1 MRIPSVPTLL
11 VILLTWATVA
21 WAAPEKI
28 GAGVSE
34 QVKQGR
40 VRVLVVIH
48 DASDKSAAMGDR
60 ISALKAQRSAVLE
73 KLDPSDYQLRRE
85 FSLLPAFAIEVDAQ
99 ALTEL
104 VADPRVRRIDL
115 DSGGTGHM
123 LEARPLAHIDSLS
136 DAGLTGAGQ
145 TIAVIDTGISANH
158 FDFRGR
164 VVAEQCFCSSDSG
177 GAGCCPNGAAT
188 QSGTGS
194 AFDDNGHGTNV
205 SGIAA
210 GGGAVAIAG
219 VAPAANIVAVKVID
233 ANNRFCCFSDVL
245 AAFDWVRV
253 QHPEAKVV
261 NASLG
266 TSLLL
271 PGDCDQ
277 ATSVAMAGAS
287 AIELLAQNGALV
299 FASAGNQGNADAM
312 SIPACLSGVVGV
324 GATWDRN
331 YESATALGCTDV
343 NAQAAAPT
351 CFSNSSAGTD
361 LYAPGAFITSSGRS
375 GGQST
380 YAGTSQ
386 ASPLSAGCAALL
398 RSVVPDASAAQ
409 VRAALQASPTRV
421 TDAKNG
427 RSFPL
432 LDCSDALARLDVDAD
447 VNRSAIYYAPANAG
461 YGVAITHQDQILV
474 AIWYSYDANG
484 RPTWYTAAASRR
496 DDGRYRGDYFFSTG
510 RPLATIA
517 NAPASLT
524 TTAQGVIEIDFDAE
538 GQLDFAFTPNA
549 GASQHRLLQPLPL
562 AASPLRCTF
571 TSGSRAGASNYSDL
585 WWNPNENGWGLSIQH
600 QGNLLFIAWYTYAND
615 QQPQWLTS
623 VLQRQADGSFTGRLN
638 RPASG
643 TPYTTE
649 PNGNVTAFPVPEV
662 GDVTLSFSNGETGTL
677 GYSVDGV
684 TQSKVI
690 QRLVFGTQVQ
700 VCE

>member
-1 MRIPSVPTLL
+1 MRRSLL
-11 VILLTWATVA
+11 LIALLA
-21 WAAPEKI
+21 WASAAAAVEKI
-28 GAGVSE
+28 GPGIEKLVA
-34 QVKQGR
+34 KGR
-40 VRVLVVIH
+40 VRVLVVLD
-48 DASDKSAAMGDR
+48 DAAYKSAAMTDR
-60 ISALKAQRSAVLE
+60 IGALKAQRSQVLDR
-73 KLDPSDYQLRRE
+73 LDDAHYALRRE
-85 FSLLPAFAIEVDAQ
+85 FSLLPAFAVEVDAQ
-99 ALTEL
+99 ALAEL
-104 VADPRVRRIDL
+104 ARQPAVRRIDL
-115 DSGGTGHM
+115 DSGGSGAM
-123 LEARPLAHIDSLS
+123 AEARPLAHINPLS

-145 TIAVIDTGISANH
+145 TIAVIDTGINANH

-164 VVAEQCFCSSDSG
+164 VVAEQCFCSSDTG
-177 GAGCCPNGAAT
+177 GGGCCPNGTAT
-188 QSGTGS
+188 QAGSGS
-194 AFDDNGHGTNV
+194 ALDDNGHGTNV
-205 SGIAA
+205 SGIVA
-210 GGGAVAIAG
+210 GAGAVAVAG
-219 VAPAANIVAVKVID
+219 AAPAANIIAVKVID

-253 QHPEAKVV
+253 QHPEAKIV

-277 ATSVAMAGAS
+277 ASGIAVAGAS
-287 AIELLAQNGALV
+287 AIELLARNDSLV

-324 GATWDRN
+324 GASWDRN
-331 YESATALGCTDV
+331 YDNASALGCTDV
-343 NAQAAAPT
+343 NPQAATPT

-361 LYAPGAFITSSGRS
+361 LYAPGAFITSSGR
-375 GGQST
+375 GGGLST

-398 RSVVPDASAAQ
+398 RSVVPDASAAS

-421 TDAKNG
+421 TDPKNG

-432 LDCSDALARLDVDAD
+432 LDCADALARLDVDAEL
-447 VNRSAIYYAPANAG
+447 NRSSIYYAPANAG
-461 YGVAITHQDQILV
+461 YGVALTHQDQIVV

-496 DDGRYRGDYFFSTG
+496 DDGRYRGDYFLSTG

-524 TTAQGVIEIDFDAE
+524 TTAQGVIEIDFNAA

-549 GASQHRLLQPLPL
+549 AATQHRLLQPLPL
-562 AASPLRCTF
+562 AATPLVCTF

-600 QGNLLFIAWYTYAND
+600 QGNLVFLAWYTYAAD

-623 VLQRQADGSFTGRLN
+623 VLLRQPDGSFRGRLN
-638 RPASG
+638 RPVSG
-643 TPYTTE
+643 TPYTSV
-649 PNGNVTAFPVPEV
+649 PNGDVTAFPVPEA

-684 TQSKVI
+684 TQSKSI